1 LRLRLRGKAEA
12 GSRKQSINDVL
23 IDCFVG
29 MGEDRILLAMTRL
42 KIVAIILP
50 LSASYIVGEIS
61 FKLLLKC
68 LYMKG
73 GVNV

>member
-1 LRLRLRGKAEA
+1 
-12 GSRKQSINDVL
+12 
-23 IDCFVG
+23 